1 MKQKKM
7 ININVKTKQREY
19 TFNDVKGWEVDGLF
33 LLVESKNGEKR
44 FIKTD
49 DIENF
54 LVTETEESEE
64 E

>member
-1 MKQKKM
+1 M
-7 ININVKTKQREY
+7 NITVNTKIRSYE
-19 TFNDVKGWEVDGLF
+19 FLDVKSWSVNGLF

-44 FIKTD
+44 FIKTENID
-49 DIENF
+49 DF

>member
-1 MKQKKM
+1 M
-7 ININVKTKQREY
+7 NITVNTKIRSYE
-19 TFNDVKGWEVDGLF
+19 FSDVKSWSVDELF

-49 DIENF
+49 DIVDF

-64 E
+64 EQ

>member
-1 MKQKKM
+1 M
-7 ININVKTKQREY
+7 NIKVYAKTRSYE
-19 TFNDVKGWEVDGLF
+19 FLDVKSWSVDELF

-44 FIKTD
+44 FIKTENID
-49 DIENF
+49 DF